1 MTASLRP
8 HGRTQRC
15 SLRVARAGGTALLAL
30 PRFWLLDR
38 GRYRFFVLARDLAGN
53 SQAKVASNTLRV
65 R

>member
-1 MTASLRP
+1 
-8 HGRTQRC
+8 
-15 SLRVARAGGTALLAL
+15 
-30 PRFWLLDR
+30 LDR